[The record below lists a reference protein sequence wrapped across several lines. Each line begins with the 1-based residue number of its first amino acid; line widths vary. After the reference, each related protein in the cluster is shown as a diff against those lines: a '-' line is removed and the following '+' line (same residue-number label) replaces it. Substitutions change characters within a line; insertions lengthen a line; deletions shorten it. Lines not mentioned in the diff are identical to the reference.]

1 MASHMHGA
9 ACAAVS
15 PEGSHQ
21 CRLACFRVRARVR
34 ARIRVRGRVGVW
46 VRVGSG
52 VIDKVRKG

>member
-21 CRLACFRVRARVR
+21 CRLACVRVRARVR
-34 ARIRVRGRVGVW
+34 ARIRVR
-46 VRVGSG
+46 VRVR
-52 VIDKVRKG
+52 VRWGP